1 MVVKIVARVKD
12 RGLIELGHFKSRV
25 LRQKALNR
33 IKGVDADW
41 LINKVEEVERYIIRM
56 DEAPFKEQEFM

>member
-1 MVVKIVARVKD
+1 VVARVKD

-33 IKGVDADW
+33 IKGADADW